1 MMVEDEVRDAI
12 YAAIRNEMSRIRP
25 CNCAAPDIGVGVQH
39 EPCCGQA
46 TPEDIAN
53 AVMSVLRYLGV
64 V

>member
-1 MMVEDEVRDAI
+1 MMGDEVKDAI
-12 YAAIRNEMSRIRP
+12 YAAICNEMSRIHP

-39 EPCCGQA
+39 ELRCGQV
-46 TPEDIAN
+46 TPEDIVN